1 MIKWTTPSL
10 KCTIP
15 KEVVFDYIILTLVQ
29 GDITLEKKIQS
40 GDVTDGEFIVT
51 FTQEETGQLN
61 FNLAVYAQLNIINGE
76 QRLATNIVQMGVTKN
91 LFDGVLP
98 YDHDYYD

>member
-15 KEVVFDYIILTLVQ
+15 KEVVFDYILLTLIQ
-29 GDITLEKKIQS
+29 GNITLEKTIQS

-61 FNLAVYAQLNIINGE
+61 FNLAVNAQLNIINGE
-76 QRLATNIVQMGVTKN
+76 QRLATNIVQMQVSKN
-91 LFDGVLP
+91 LHNEVI
-98 YDHDYYD
+98 

>member
-15 KEVVFDYIILTLVQ
+15 KEVVFDYILLTLVQ
-29 GDITLEKKIQS
+29 GNITLEKTIQS

-51 FTQEETGQLN
+51 FTQEETGQFN
-61 FNLAVYAQLNIINGE
+61 FNLAVNAQLNIINGE
-76 QRLATNIVQMGVTKN
+76 QRLATNIVQMQVSKN
-91 LFDGVLP
+91 LHNEVI
-98 YDHDYYD
+98 

>member
-40 GDVTDGEFIVT
+40 SDVTDGEFIVT

-61 FNLAVYAQLNIINGE
+61 FKLEVNAQLNIINGE
-76 QRLATNIVQMGVTKN
+76 QRLATNIVQMGVTRN
-91 LFDGVLP
+91 LIDGMLLFD
-98 YDHDYYD
+98 DYY